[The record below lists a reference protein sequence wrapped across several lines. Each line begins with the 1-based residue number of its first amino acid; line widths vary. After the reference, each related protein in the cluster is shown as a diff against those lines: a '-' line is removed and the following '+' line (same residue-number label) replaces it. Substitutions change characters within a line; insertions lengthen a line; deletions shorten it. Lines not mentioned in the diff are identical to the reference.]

1 MSGQWKAVPQ
11 AWMHRRGLCHRES
24 FERHRKCRQ
33 QRILINLLI
42 PLGGEVEEKEEE
54 EWEWEEQVEE
64 EE

>member
-1 MSGQWKAVPQ
+1 
-11 AWMHRRGLCHRES
+11 MHRRGLCHRES

-42 PLGGEVEEKEEE
+42 PLGQKGGGEVEEKEEE

>member
-1 MSGQWKAVPQ
+1 
-11 AWMHRRGLCHRES
+11 MHRRGLRHRES

-54 EWEWEEQVEE
+54 EREWEEQVEE